1 MCTEKDKHAL
11 QTAARIQTEEECV
24 QIVTRD
30 SPVVVVLLF
39 PFVYVSQLFHFPTEY
54 SYTDDWNGSVISP

>member
-1 MCTEKDKHAL
+1 MDIEKDKYTL
-11 QTAARIQTEEECV
+11 QSAAMIQTEEECA

-39 PFVYVSQLFHFPTEY
+39 PFVYA
-54 SYTDDWNGSVISP
+54 